1 VRRRCL
7 VLSACAVAWF
17 AWSTAACTP
26 SRRWDDTG
34 SLASVVR
41 EPSPSAAP
49 ARTPAPMKGA
59 QRTGAH
65 RTESTESHG
74 LAAEDLAGA
83 ESRPAAAA
91 TGLGTEGLPADEPR
105 ESAPGRGAPA
115 AGAHGAGTAPPV
127 VNDGKGVGQVLAS
140 ASKPAADALPEL
152 WRQDRGAQ
160 EVPLLVPRDESL
172 VYDVRLN
179 LGWLGSPSVGTVTM
193 TSQVRPFFSSIAG
206 AGPGE
211 QVQLSGRALGSYKV
225 YTLDNVISAV
235 LLPQD
240 FPRIVHRNVQ
250 TGTENRSRELL
261 FGLQDQ
267 KQVTQYRGDG
277 HCKGCDDKAHFVS
290 GSWPWSEDVHCK
302 KCRRGE
308 HRVRKAPKTREVP
321 AGSLDMITAVYLAR
335 SLVIDGRQRIEFP
348 LVDRND
354 LWRVQLTRGPS
365 RVLETEAGRFNV
377 VSIEIRTS
385 APEGLEGSE
394 SDKFEGLFGIHGTIS
409 IWCEASSGV
418 PIRIDGTVPAGPV
431 DLDATIELRSA
442 SGTPSTFTVLH

>member
-1 VRRRCL
+1 MRRRCL

-49 ARTPAPMKGA
+49 ARTPAPMTGNQGTGA
-59 QRTGAH
+59 QGTGAHRTESH

-83 ESRPAAAA
+83 ESRPAAA
-91 TGLGTEGLPADEPR
+91 L
-105 ESAPGRGAPA
+105 
-115 AGAHGAGTAPPV
+115 GAGTAPPL
-127 VNDGKGVGQVLAS
+127 VNDGEGVGQVLAS